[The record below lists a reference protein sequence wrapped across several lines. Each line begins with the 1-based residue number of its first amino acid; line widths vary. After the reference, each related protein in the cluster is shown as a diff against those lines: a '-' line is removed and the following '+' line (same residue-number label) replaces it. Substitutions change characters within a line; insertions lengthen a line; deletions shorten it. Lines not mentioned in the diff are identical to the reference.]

1 MYDFLKAGFSN
12 EGSAFFIAILRL
24 AHYLV
29 GGLHRISYFF

>member
-12 EGSAFFIAILRL
+12 EGSAFYCNSRL